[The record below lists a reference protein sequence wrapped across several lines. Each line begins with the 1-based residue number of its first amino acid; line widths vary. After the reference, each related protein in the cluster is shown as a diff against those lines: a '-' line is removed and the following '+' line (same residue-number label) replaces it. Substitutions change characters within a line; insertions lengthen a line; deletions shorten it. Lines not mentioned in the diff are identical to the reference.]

1 LHKLVF
7 EMRHSLREVSNAIV
21 RPVGKTMNA
30 LIELFEKMAKEFNE
44 WTEDVKEFLRDNQ
57 YVQEIKDM
65 LDRIWHYIKVYTNF
79 NEMKK
84 TVKEYMRSFN
94 ENYDSVMDTYST
106 WMDTLMDYSIIRSIY
121 AAIEPVIDEVV
132 TFDVRDII
140 NRIVEYATEMADGQA
155 ISEYLPKV
163 TYYNLEEGQVELQV
177 PLPVKA
183 SSLEDLVNKL
193 EPSRM
198 RVYLRNLKERV
209 NDILGSDG
217 HISEGLWEQEG
228 TRRAPSANEA
238 MHLGEAH
245 KSTAY
250 LLGDKH
256 VLTFDGRVMS
266 LVADCEY
273 LLARDFL
280 SDKFTVTA
288 TFVKNGG
295 QTVLNSIKTVFRKQ
309 TIRFSLNGQVT
320 VNEQAT
326 ELPYQHMDT
335 FEGQALITAK
345 RTDHG
350 VVLRTF
356 DGVEVTCDWYY
367 RVCAVTLPGHYHGHS
382 NGLLGSNDNEPS
394 NDLHMPNGEM
404 NEDVS
409 KFADSWAVRGASCK
423 AQEAQPANPSETLL
437 SECDNLFRMRSSPLR
452 TCFRR
457 VAPRAFHTMC
467 QYEKCNATA
476 AYIHACKQVDI
487 EVEMPEECLR
497 CEHPQKGSNE
507 LFLGGASKEIRDE
520 DIKKSADILFVVEE
534 RKCMEFAK
542 DKIVSE
548 IADKVV
554 SQLSNYQ
561 HIKYGVIGFGGD
573 EIHNSPHFHTGN
585 NAINFDKSG
594 LQTAVESLEFADEDT
609 NAQAVDPISAIHY
622 AATSYPFRPTVAK
635 VVVLMTCTEC
645 GYEIDYYDVQQE
657 LLQRNV
663 HLHVFTTQPIE
674 VVDAHSHEL
683 IGFSA
688 TTMYTTSGG
697 EQAQLRQSLSSP
709 HDSCTVLAQEVNG
722 TVWTMQDKE
731 AAVFS
736 LPSHTIG
743 RAIDVQQEAAS
754 ECQLCECD
762 SFEMAPRTQCV
773 PCAVA
778 QPMSLTG
785 NSFFN
790 VPYIK
795 LRQTLK
801 KAQQSLGAVDQWLI

>member
-1 LHKLVF
+1 
-7 EMRHSLREVSNAIV
+7 
-21 RPVGKTMNA
+21 
-30 LIELFEKMAKEFNE
+30 
-44 WTEDVKEFLRDNQ
+44 
-57 YVQEIKDM
+57 
-65 LDRIWHYIKVYTNF
+65 
-79 NEMKK
+79 
-84 TVKEYMRSFN
+84 
-94 ENYDSVMDTYST
+94 
-106 WMDTLMDYSIIRSIY
+106 
-121 AAIEPVIDEVV
+121 
-132 TFDVRDII
+132 
-140 NRIVEYATEMADGQA
+140 
-155 ISEYLPKV
+155 
-163 TYYNLEEGQVELQV
+163 
-177 PLPVKA
+177 LPVKA

-193 EPSRM
+193 EPSRV
-198 RVYLRNLKERV
+198 RVHLRNLQERV
-209 NDILGSDG
+209 NDILGTDG
-217 HISEGLWEQEG
+217 QISEGLWQQEG
-228 TRRAPSANEA
+228 TRRAPSASES

-245 KSTAY
+245 KSSAY

-256 VLTFDGRVMS
+256 ILTFDGRVMS

-288 TFVKNGG
+288 TFAKSGG

-309 TIRFSLNGQVT
+309 TIRFALNGQVT
-320 VNEQAT
+320 VNEQPT

-345 RTDHG
+345 RSDHG
-350 VVLRTF
+350 VQLRTF
-356 DGVEVTCDWYY
+356 DGVEVTCDWHY
-367 RVCAVTLPGHYHGHS
+367 RVCTVTLPGHYHGHS

-394 NDLHMPNGEM
+394 NDLHMPNGDM

-409 KFADSWAVRGASCK
+409 TFVDSWAIGGSSCK
-423 AQEAQPANPSETLL
+423 AEEAEQPNPSETLS

-467 QYEKCNATA
+467 QYHKCNATA
-476 AYIHACKQVDI
+476 AYVHACKQVDI
-487 EVEMPEECLR
+487 EVDMPEECLR
-497 CEHPQKGSNE
+497 CEHPQVGSNE
-507 LFLGGASKEIRDE
+507 LFLGGATKEIHGD

-534 RKCMEFAK
+534 RKCMTFAK

-554 SQLSNYQ
+554 SQLSGYT
-561 HIKYGVIGFGGD
+561 HVKYGVIGFGGE

-585 NAINFDKSG
+585 NAINFDKTG
-594 LQTAVESLEFADEDT
+594 LRTAVESLEFAEEDT
-609 NAQAVDPISAIHY
+609 NAQSVDPISAVHF
-622 AATSYPFRPTVAK
+622 AATSYPFRPSVAK
-635 VVVLMTCTEC
+635 VVVLLTCTEC
-645 GYEIDYYDVQQE
+645 GYEVDYYDVQQE

-663 HLHVFTTQPIE
+663 HLHVFTTSPIE
-674 VVDAHSHEL
+674 VVDDHSHEL

-697 EQAQLRQSLSSP
+697 EQPQLRQALSSP

-731 AAVFS
+731 SSVFS
-736 LPSHTIG
+736 LPSSTIG
-743 RAIDVQQEAAS
+743 QAISAQQDAVS

-773 PCAVA
+773 PCAVS

-785 NSFFN
+785 SSFFN

-801 KAQQSLGAVDQWLI
+801 KAQQSLGAVDQWLM